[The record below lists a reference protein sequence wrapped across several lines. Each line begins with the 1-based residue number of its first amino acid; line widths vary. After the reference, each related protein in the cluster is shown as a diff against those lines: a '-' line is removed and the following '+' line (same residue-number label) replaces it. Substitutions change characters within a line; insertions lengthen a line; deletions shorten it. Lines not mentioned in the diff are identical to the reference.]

1 MVREKPKIIIVLIFL
16 SFVYS
21 MNSQTTISQDYYAR
35 FKHLTVADGLP
46 ASHITTLLQDNNLF
60 IWIGTTKGLTRYD
73 GHTFRKFFHHSNDS
87 TSIPD
92 NYVTCLKQDSV
103 GNIWVGTKK
112 GLAYYNEQKAQF
124 VSIPLISESG
134 RGISNNHI
142 RAILPDSYPLLWV
155 ETVDGNLHLLNTKT
169 FISKIYHHN
178 RVGQPYY
185 DYHSIFKDSYDKLWV
200 GGRGLGPL
208 YFNLHSKSFIQS
220 TSVGKGSTKKRDH
233 DVACYFEDSNHN
245 FWVSG
250 TDGFYLYDR
259 LRDIFTKKLATSTFQ
274 IVEDNAKSLWLATG
288 GGLYKYDIKKDHLT
302 RFSHNESDPVSISNN
317 HLYCVMIDKDGNV
330 WTGTNDGVNILL
342 KNQTYIRHY
351 RQIPTL
357 RNSLSDNDVTS
368 FLELN
373 DSIVY
378 IGTNGGGLNR
388 MNSETE
394 KLEAFTTNTKGNC
407 SISANR
413 VSAIKGN
420 SKQLWVGL
428 WQGVGFNRFDI
439 NSKCFTR
446 YAVSL
451 NTLKKDWYND
461 FYDDG
466 GDTLWC
472 GIWGGHGIHFFDK
485 KTGKFLSKNY
495 QPRYHPDNSSLLK
508 QYINGNFIITV
519 NNFGILYIFDN
530 RTNTFN
536 GYISNKNKVFAK
548 RYKLHTADI
557 PKGIKRINSGIT
569 VNEVTLLAV
578 DKGLI
583 YFSGTDTSFHSVK
596 QINYPCYAITS
607 SIEKHSLWMG
617 TERGLEYYD
626 HEKRKT
632 FLVEK
637 NSKNESPL
645 FEKKITSL
653 HLNSRAQLLIGTESG
668 LLTYNPVLSKF
679 VSPPEQVKNSELAH
693 SPIKEIKH
701 LSDNKLYFL
710 LKQGFAFSTPE
721 FDSIQVLNV
730 SNSFRLRMPTDIIF
744 DVERCLNGNSIL
756 LATDIG
762 IIKYSADNSVFSA
775 IEMFKDYSVHSL
787 KKVKNRL
794 SVCTDKGYLQYIP
807 ASDSVIHFN
816 YPPPDDLTSHLIS
829 FLRKDNNGFIWAG
842 TTNRGVNR
850 INPATGE
857 ISHYFEG
864 GDKHFIGSDALCFL
878 QTKSGQILTGGE
890 KVNIYDESK
899 DVFVKPDFADR
910 LSNEPVLAML
920 EDDNSDIWFI
930 SENSIFRYNITD
942 KTVTNIKKLLGLKN
956 ISFTKGALKLKSGEF
971 LIGTKQGFLKFY
983 PEKIKKVSS
992 RSMVQ
997 ITGVS
1002 VLGKHVDSNKKM
1014 AYGIKLNYDEN
1025 FIEISYSSMSY
1036 SPVEVTY
1043 EYMLEGVDKDW
1054 VKTTNP
1060 STAYTKIEP
1069 GNYLFKVRNADS
1081 PGKTLN
1087 TFSVRIRPP
1096 FWLTWWFILIVSI
1109 VLISLLVYWWKQRLK
1124 KLKVMENNLDLKQ
1137 RLLLSQLNP
1146 HFIFNILTAIQS
1158 FIYQNNPQES
1168 GRYLSKFAKLMRLV
1182 LENMRTDYTSIEKEV
1197 DTLTYYLE
1205 MQKLRFNDIFDFK
1218 ITTNGVDDGK
1228 SRALPTMILQP
1239 LVENAV
1245 EHGIRGIKKKGFISI
1260 DFTVKDDKW
1269 IITVEDN
1276 GSGYYPEKP
1285 EVSGKGKKHR
1295 SVSTKI
1301 IRERIEG
1308 FNKHSRNKEFRI
1320 KYENLSN
1327 EKTEGKGTRVIV
1339 VLPVIRMNN

>member
-1 MVREKPKIIIVLIFL
+1 MVRGKPKIIIVLIFL
-16 SFVYS
+16 SFVNS
-21 MNSQTTISQDYYAR
+21 INSQVNISQDYYAR
-35 FKHLTVADGLP
+35 FKHLSVADGLP
-46 ASHITTLLQDNNLF
+46 AGHITTLLQDNKLF
-60 IWIGTTKGLTRYD
+60 VWIGTTKGLSRYD
-73 GHTFRKFFHHSNDS
+73 GHTFKNFFHSRDDS
-87 TSIPD
+87 ISIPD

-103 GNIWVGTKK
+103 GNIWVGTKN
-112 GLAYYNEQKAQF
+112 GLAYYSIFRDKF
-124 VSIPLISESG
+124 ITIPLISESG

-142 RAILPDSYPLLWV
+142 RAILPDSYPMLWV
-155 ETVDGNLHLLNTKT
+155 ETVDGNLHHLNTKT

-208 YFNLHSKSFIQS
+208 YLNLQSKSFFQS
-220 TSVGKGSTKKRDH
+220 VSVGKGSTKKRDH
-233 DVACYFEDSNHN
+233 DVACYFEDSNNN

-274 IVEDNAKSLWLATG
+274 VTEDDSKNLWLATG
-288 GGLYKYDIKKDHLT
+288 GGLYRYDTKRGNLT

-317 HLYCVMIDKDGNV
+317 HLYCLMVDNEGNI
-330 WTGTNDGVNILL
+330 WTGTNEGVNILL
-342 KNQTYIRHY
+342 KKQTHIRHY

-357 RNSLSDNDVTS
+357 QSSLSDNNVTS
-368 FLELN
+368 FFELN
-373 DSIVY
+373 DSIIY
-378 IGTNGGGLNR
+378 IGTDGGGLNR
-388 MNSETE
+388 LNTITE
-394 KLEAFTTNTKGNC
+394 KFEAFTSDTKGNC
-407 SISANR
+407 SITANR
-413 VSAIKGN
+413 VSTIKGN

-439 NSKCFTR
+439 KSKCFTR
-446 YAVSL
+446 YAVSP
-451 NTLKKDWYND
+451 NTLKIDWYND

-466 GDTLWC
+466 SDTLWC

-485 KTGKFLSKNY
+485 RTGKFLLKNY

-508 QYINGNFIITV
+508 QYINGNFIITI
-519 NNFGILYIFDN
+519 NNFGILYLFDN

-536 GYISNKNKVFAK
+536 GYISNKNKEFAK
-548 RYKLHTADI
+548 RYKLKTADI

-578 DKGLI
+578 NKGLI
-583 YFSGTDTSFHSVK
+583 YFSGADTSFHSVT
-596 QINYPCYAITS
+596 QINYPCYAIAS
-607 SIEKHSLWMG
+607 SNERHSFWMG

-637 NSKNESPL
+637 NSKKESPL
-645 FEKKITSL
+645 FGKKITTL
-653 HLNSRAQLLIGTESG
+653 HLNSRTQLLIGTESG
-668 LLTYNPVLSKF
+668 LHTYNPVLSKF
-679 VSPPEQVKNSELAH
+679 VTPPEQVKNSELAH
-693 SPIKEIKH
+693 SSIKEIKH

-710 LKQGFAFSTPE
+710 LKQGFAYSTPE
-721 FDSIQVLNV
+721 FDSIKVLNV

-744 DVERCLNGNSIL
+744 DVERCLSDNSIL

-762 IIKYSADNSVFSA
+762 IIKYSADDSVFSS
-775 IEMFKDYSVHSL
+775 IEMLKDYSVHSL
-787 KKVKNRL
+787 KRIKERL
-794 SVCTDKGYLQYIP
+794 SVCTNEGYLQYIP
-807 ASDSVIHFN
+807 ASDSVIHYN
-816 YPPPDDLTSHLIS
+816 YPPPDGLTSHLLS
-829 FLRKDNNGFIWAG
+829 FLRKDNNGFVWAG
-842 TTNRGVNR
+842 TTDRGVNR

-857 ISHYFEG
+857 IPHYFEG
-864 GDKHFIGSDALCFL
+864 GDKSFRGSDALCFL
-878 QTKSGQILTGGE
+878 QTKSGQIFTGGE
-890 KVNIYDESK
+890 KVNVYDERK
-899 DVFVKPDFADR
+899 DEFIKPDFADR
-910 LSNEPVLAML
+910 LSGESVLAML
-920 EDDNSDIWFI
+920 EDDNSDIWLI
-930 SENSIFRYNITD
+930 SENSIFRYNSAD
-942 KTVTNIKKLLGLKN
+942 KTVTNIKKMLGLKN
-956 ISFTKGALKLKSGEF
+956 VSFTKGALRLKSGEF

-983 PEKIKKVSS
+983 PKNIKPVSNLNT
-992 RSMVQ
+992 VQ
-997 ITGVS
+997 ITEVS
-1002 VLGKHVDSNKKM
+1002 VLGKQVDSNKKEPH
-1014 AYGIKLNYDEN
+1014 GIKLNYEEN
-1025 FIEISYSSMSY
+1025 FVEISYSSMSY
-1036 SPVEVTY
+1036 SPVDVTY
-1043 EYMLEGVDKDW
+1043 EYMLEGVDKGW
-1054 VKTTNP
+1054 VRTTNH
-1060 STAYTKIEP
+1060 STSYTKIEP
-1069 GNYLFKVRNADS
+1069 GNYLFKVRNANS

-1087 TFSVRIRPP
+1087 TFSVRIKPP

-1182 LENMRTDYTSIEKEV
+1182 LENMRTDDTSLEKEI

-1245 EHGIRGIKKKGFISI
+1245 EHGIRGIKEKGFISI
-1260 DFTVKDDKW
+1260 DFTIKDDKW
-1269 IITVEDN
+1269 LITVEDN
-1276 GSGYYPEKP
+1276 GSGYNIEKP
-1285 EVSGKGKKHR
+1285 ELSVNRKKYK

-1301 IRERIEG
+1301 INERIEG
-1308 FNKHSRNKEFRI
+1308 FNKHLKNKEFSIR
-1320 KYENLSN
+1320 YENLLN
-1327 EKTEGKGTRVIV
+1327 EKTEDKGTRVIV
-1339 VLPVIRMNN
+1339 VLPVIRMHN